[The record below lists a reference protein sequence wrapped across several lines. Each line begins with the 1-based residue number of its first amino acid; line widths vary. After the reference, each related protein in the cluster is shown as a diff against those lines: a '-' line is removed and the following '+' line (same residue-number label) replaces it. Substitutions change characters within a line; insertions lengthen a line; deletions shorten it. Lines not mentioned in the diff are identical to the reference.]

1 MPATKNRKPAKP
13 LVGIVMGSQSDWE
26 TMRHA
31 ADTLDKLGIGHEVAV
46 HSAHRTPDRLAR
58 WVKDA
63 SGKGTKVFIAGA
75 GMAAHLPGVVA
86 SFTTRPV
93 IGVPL
98 ASGAMQGL
106 DALYAIVQMPPGIPV
121 ASVAVGGA
129 RNAGILAAQI
139 LATGDAELA
148 AKLKA
153 QRAAMAEAVAAKA
166 KKVEKSTR

>member
-1 MPATKNRKPAKP
+1 MPETKPWV
-13 LVGIVMGSQSDWE
+13 LIVMGSDSDAE
-26 TMRHA
+26 VMSQA
-31 ADTLDKLGIGHEVAV
+31 AAALDESGVPYVFTVA
-46 HSAHRTPDRLAR
+46 SAHRSPERTKQIVTEADRDGCA
-58 WVKDA
+58 
-63 SGKGTKVFIAGA
+63 VFIAGA

-86 SFTTRPV
+86 SLTSKPV

-121 ASVAVGGA
+121 ATVAIGGA

-139 LATGDAELA
+139 VATADAGVAETLRNS
-148 AKLKA
+148 
-153 QRAAMAEAVAAKA
+153 RASMADAVASKS